1 MWSADEL
8 VAASATAHGRGG
20 RAIVRIAGSGLEAL
34 IERLVDREEEA
45 ATVGGGRP
53 RLRTARL
60 AAAGLGRSWGAVPVD
75 LVSWSGE
82 TGPVGGA
89 LVELHLPNSAP
100 LVDAVVTEACRHGAR
115 IARGGE
121 FTMRAFLAGRL
132 DLLQAEAVVAVVDA
146 DEPAALAAALDRMAG
161 GAGGRLDGIRSDLL
175 DMLADIEAAIDFADA
190 TTPDAPPGADRA
202 TWAGLATRLEAAD
215 AALDAA
221 GTALERR
228 AATAAG
234 SLPRAVLAGPP
245 DIGKSSL
252 FNAIVGRDA
261 ALVAAGAGTTR
272 DWLEVRLDL
281 PLPDR
286 ATGVAC
292 ALVDV
297 AGLEAEPAPP
307 SHAHREAP
315 DDPGA
320 RAAVAARSAIAG
332 ADVVIVCRDACDP
345 GGTTPPTDGRPR
357 IEVLTLCD
365 RVSAGGQRAAIEA
378 GAIVTTR
385 GTTGGGIATS
395 SRSGEG
401 LDQLRTALAR
411 AVAALPPRGSP
422 ATVRLASGLA
432 TARTALLPAI
442 AAARRAAAGGSTDEA
457 LLAGDVR
464 RAVAALGE
472 VTGANLDVEL
482 LDRIFARHCIGK

>member
-8 VAASATAHGRGG
+8 VAAPATAPGCGG
-20 RAIVRIAGSGLEAL
+20 RAIVRIAGSGLDAL
-34 IERLVDREEEA
+34 IERLVDRRDDVA
-45 ATVGGGRP
+45 ASGGRP
-53 RLRTARL
+53 RLGTARL
-60 AAAGLGRSWGAVPVD
+60 AAAGLGRAWGPVPVD
-75 LVSWSGE
+75 LVSWSDE
-82 TGPVGGA
+82 TGPVGGP

-146 DEPAALAAALDRMAG
+146 REPAALAAALDRMAG
-161 GAGGRLDGIRSDLL
+161 GAGGRLEVVRSDLL
-175 DMLADIEAAIDFADA
+175 DILADIEAAIDFADA
-190 TTPDAPPGADRA
+190 TTPDAAPGADR
-202 TWAGLATRLEAAD
+202 TVWAGLATRLEASAAALEAAG
-215 AALDAA
+215 AALDQ
-221 GTALERR
+221 R
-228 AATAAG
+228 AATVAG

-252 FNAIVGRDA
+252 FNMVVGRDA

-272 DWLEVRLDL
+272 DWLEARLDL
-281 PLPDR
+281 PLPGR
-286 ATGVAC
+286 ATRVAC

-297 AGLEAEPAPP
+297 AGLQTEPAAP
-307 SHAHREAP
+307 SGDGREAP
-315 DDPGA
+315 HDLDA
-320 RAAVAARSAIAG
+320 RAAAAARAAIAA
-332 ADVVIVCRDACDP
+332 ADVVIVCRDARHP
-345 GGTTPPTDGRPR
+345 GTTVPPTDGRPR
-357 IEVLTLCD
+357 IEVLTRCD
-365 RVSAGGQRAAIEA
+365 RVPAGGRRPGIET
-378 GAIVTTR
+378 G
-385 GTTGGGIATS
+385 GTATPGGIATS

-401 LDQLRTALAR
+401 LERLRTALAH
-411 AVAALPPRGSP
+411 AVASLPPRGSP

-432 TARTALLPAI
+432 AARTALLPAI
-442 AAARRAAAGGSTDEA
+442 AAAAHAAAGGATDEA

-472 VTGANLDVEL
+472 VTGADLDVEL